1 MLNDIDKLSLQN
13 ERNIRYCRAL
23 RSFIERNDKV
33 STSITVNRHLNWRG
47 VKRLQI
53 NSRN

>member
-1 MLNDIDKLSLQN
+1 MTSINYPYKIREILTIAVHFEVSSN
-13 ERNIRYCRAL
+13 ETI
-23 RSFIERNDKV
+23 IV
-33 STSITVNRHLNWRG
+33 STSITVNWHLNWRG